1 MLLCCLLVLALFF
14 SSSALADAGDAQI
27 VLDLGSTNSTQGT
40 PHWVV
45 YADQYVSGVT
55 GPPAASTLEGY
66 NVFILSFLLTEG
78 AWDKAYEWTT
88 LTADERTAIKSEYA
102 AAGIKLLV
110 SVFGSTDVPTTS
122 GADPNATA
130 ATMAAWVIEYGLD
143 GIDVDYED
151 FAAMNSGT
159 AEQWLISF
167 TTALRASLPKD
178 KYIITHAPVAPWFT
192 PNTYVGGGY
201 TKINQEV
208 GDLIDWYN
216 IQFYNQGSTEYA
228 DCGGLLTASS
238 STWPETSLFEIANN
252 GVDLSKLVIGKPATA
267 SDATNGYMNTS
278 MLATCLETAKKAVGV
293 RVINLV
299 PNRMG
304 HSYCYLTAGGA
315 MAWQYPNAD
324 ASWISTVRSLS
335 WPV

>member
-1 MLLCCLLVLALFF
+1 MLLCCFLVFAIFCF
-14 SSSALADAGDAQI
+14 TSARAGSEDAQV
-27 VLDLGSTNSTQGT
+27 VLDLSTANSTQSA

-45 YADQYVSGVT
+45 YADQYQSGVT
-55 GPPAASTLEGY
+55 GPPAASALEGY

-88 LTADERTAIKSEYA
+88 LTADERTAIKSDYA

-122 GADPNATA
+122 GANPNATA

-159 AEQWLISF
+159 AEEWLISF

-178 KYIITHAPVAPWFT
+178 KYIVTHAPVAPWFT
-192 PNTYVGGGY
+192 PNSYVGGGY
-201 TKINQEV
+201 TKIDKEV

-216 IQFYNQGSTEYA
+216 IQVPLTEGSTEYA
-228 DCGGLLTASS
+228 DCDGLLATSS
-238 STWPETSLFEIANN
+238 NTWPETAMFEIANN

-267 SDATNGYMNTS
+267 SDATNGYMNAS
-278 MLATCLETAKKAVGV
+278 MLATCLETAKKSGW
-293 RVINLV
+293 
-299 PNRMG
+299 
-304 HSYCYLTAGGA
+304 AGGA

-324 ASWISTVRSLS
+324 ASWISAVRSLS